1 MKKIKIS
8 DFRIPIAL
16 LSILIFCVLSAIFL
30 DRIIESEIL
39 GWVIGITSALTAI
52 LLLFVYYP
60 IAIIKLFKD
69 KLENPESFVNKTGIL
84 STSFIFLGIIFK
96 LMHWPGAGVLIIL
109 GCTLFVLSFIPSW
122 YAAQFK
128 KSNWFQ
134 RILYFTFSNSLG
146 FLILGYQFKSMHWPG
161 ADILWDICSYSFY
174 LGFLPLAIF
183 TVLFRIKRDYF
194 KIEHRFLFGFMIAF
208 VISGI
213 ISFRFAF
220 NNAAGDSNNY
230 KTINKNLM
238 IYEKRANFLHE
249 GFEKKNIEDS
259 LFQKNKELA
268 KKLKEAA
275 DSCVNY
281 LEDLKI
287 HLVLETDN
295 LPESKKDSISFEN
308 IEGKANYDIPT
319 SVLIGNDEMN
329 PKSGKYSALEMKQ
342 NLIDFITQVDKISP
356 EDYRLQIKQANP
368 FDFSDIVV
376 DSVNKVVDSWEIAN
390 FYHEVLSKDYTII
403 TGFQANVRFLEM
415 TLMNELFN
423 RANSGSKDN
432 MAAQLAELA
441 VKYESEK
448 QEKKIAMLQ
457 KDQELNDVKIAAKD
471 KELEDTKNTIT
482 LFIFGAILVAV
493 LLAFVI
499 RSNILRKQAN
509 KELADQ
515 KETILNQKTEV
526 ENQKHLVEEKQ
537 KEILDSINY
546 AKRLQDAILARPE
559 EIDRHFPNNFLW
571 FNPKDIVA
579 GDFYFF
585 EATDT
590 HIFYAAADCT
600 GHGVPGAMVSIVCSN
615 ALSRC
620 VKEFKL
626 TDPGQI
632 LDKARELV
640 LDTFS
645 KSSAD
650 VKDGMDISFLVY
662 DKKSSVVK
670 WSGANNP
677 LWYVQ
682 NGEFFEIKPNKQP
695 IGKSDN
701 PLPFISHEIK
711 LSTETMFYLF
721 TDGYADQFGGPKGK
735 KFKYKQLEEAALSV
749 INQPMKAQKE
759 LLQEKFMNW
768 KGNLEQID
776 DVCIIGVKIS

>member
-8 DFRIPIAL
+8 DFRIPVAL
-16 LSILIFCVLSAIFL
+16 LSILIFCVLAAIFL
-30 DRIIESEIL
+30 ESIIDSDIL
-39 GWVIGITSALTAI
+39 GWILGITSAITAI

-96 LMHWPGAGVLIIL
+96 LMHWPGAAPLIVF
-109 GCTLFVLSFIPSW
+109 GCTLFFLSFIPSW
-122 YAAQFK
+122 YASQFK

-134 RILYFTFSNSLG
+134 RVLYFSFCTSLG
-146 FLILGYQFKSMHWPG
+146 FMVLGYEFKTMHWPG
-161 ADILWDICSYSFY
+161 ANFASDISLYSFIF
-174 LGFLPLAIF
+174 LFLPPAIF
-183 TVLFRIKRDYF
+183 TLIFKRNKGYF
-194 KIEHRFLFGFMIAF
+194 KIEYRFLFGFMIAF

-220 NNAAGDSNNY
+220 TNAAGDSNNY

-275 DSCVNY
+275 DSCINY

-295 LPESKKDSISFEN
+295 LPDSKKDSISFEN
-308 IEGKANYDIPT
+308 IEEKANYDIPT
-319 SVLIGNDEMN
+319 SVLIGNDAMN
-329 PKSGKYSALEMKQ
+329 PKSGKYSAREMKQ
-342 NLIDFITQVDKISP
+342 KLIAFVTQVDKISP

-368 FDFSDIVV
+368 FDFSDVVV
-376 DSVNKVVDSWEIAN
+376 DSVNKDVNSWEIAN
-390 FYHEVLSKDYTII
+390 FYHEVLSKDYATI

-423 RANSGSKDN
+423 RANSRSKDN

-457 KDQELNDVKIAAKD
+457 KDQELNDVKFAAKD
-471 KELEDTKNTIT
+471 KELKDTKNTIT

-509 KELADQ
+509 KELAQQ
-515 KETILNQKTEV
+515 KETILEQKAEV
-526 ENQKHLVEEKQ
+526 ESQKHLVEEKQ
-537 KEILDSINY
+537 KEIVDSINY

-559 EIDRHFPNNFLW
+559 EIDRWFPENFLLYQ
-571 FNPKDIVA
+571 PKDIVA

-585 EATDT
+585 EVTDS
-590 HIFYAAADCT
+590 HIFYSAADCT

-620 VKEFKL
+620 IKEFRL
-626 TDPGQI
+626 TDPGRI
-632 LDKARELV
+632 LDKTRELV
-640 LDTFS
+640 LETFS
-645 KSSAD
+645 KSSSE
-650 VKDGMDISFLVY
+650 VKDGMDISLMVV
-662 DKKSSVVK
+662 DKANKNVK

-677 LWYVQ
+677 LWYIINNVLH
-682 NGEFFEIKPNKQP
+682 EIKPNKQP
-695 IGKSDN
+695 IGKTDN
-701 PLPFISHEIK
+701 PLPFTTHEIPVIPG
-711 LSTETMFYLF
+711 TIVYLF
-721 TDGYADQFGGPKGK
+721 TDGFADQFGGPKGK
-735 KFKYKQLEEAALSV
+735 KFKYKQLEESAMLFSSLR
-749 INQPMKAQKE
+749 MKEQKE
-759 LLQEKFMNW
+759 ALWKKFLNW
-768 KGNLEQID
+768 KGSLEQID
-776 DVCIIGVKIS
+776 DVCLLGVKF